1 MPGPK
6 MKHRTVFKK
15 LKEDYVEED
24 YDEDLEELRW
34 HRFLAELT
42 DARDLLW
49 WRYFYRD
56 STCREHDSRGC
67 RECNQH
73 ARGRITT

>member
-1 MPGPK
+1 
-6 MKHRTVFKK
+6 MKHRTPFKK
-15 LKEDYVEED
+15 TKVDYLLEED
-24 YDEDLEELRW
+24 SDDDLNELRW
-34 HRFLAELT
+34 RRFLAELA

-67 RECNQH
+67 KECSQF
-73 ARGRITT
+73 ARGGITT